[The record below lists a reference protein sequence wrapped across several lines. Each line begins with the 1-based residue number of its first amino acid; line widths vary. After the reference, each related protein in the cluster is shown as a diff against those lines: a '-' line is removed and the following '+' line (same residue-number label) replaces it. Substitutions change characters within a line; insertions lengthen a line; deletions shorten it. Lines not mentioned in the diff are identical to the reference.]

1 MNELRRPWRIVV
13 IADDARLRAEVVAA
27 LRRGPDRSYEPAEA
41 GSAEEGLRLCR
52 ADPPPDCVVLD
63 FDLSGRPALTVLR
76 DLPRDLASEGGL
88 PAVPVIVLTGAV
100 AGEASREVL
109 RAGAQDFV
117 GKDWLTPDS
126 LARAIENAAERLA
139 MARELRDREATLRAS
154 ENRLNLALDSG
165 RMGLWEW
172 DVLTERSVWNAK
184 EYELLGLPA
193 GTGVVSTDL
202 FFRHVHPEDA
212 PALDRSLAA
221 VKAAGS
227 GWEHEFRIVRAD
239 GEVRWLAGVARLFR
253 GPDGRPGK
261 MIGVNYDVTE
271 RKQAVAA
278 ARASGE
284 RLRLALDAANMGT
297 FVWYPEEDRTEQ
309 DDRMLALFGIPSG
322 GSISLASAVA
332 GRIHPEDAGG
342 YAEAVARALD
352 PAGRGRLQE
361 EIRAV
366 HPDGA
371 VRWLAVTGQVAFSGE
386 PRRALSM
393 SGVVLDIDGRKR
405 IEAEREHLLAA
416 EPAARSEVERV
427 ARIKDEFLATLSH
440 ELRTPLAAIV
450 GWAQVLQR
458 AGGNA
463 ADGPSLHALVREGIE
478 VIARNADAQ
487 SRLIND
493 LLDMSRIVSGKLKM
507 EMAPVDPNLVAAA
520 AADTVRPVAE
530 SKGVRLELRPGQ
542 RLPQVHGD
550 AGRLRQVLWN
560 LLTNAVKF
568 TPAGGRVT
576 LATAAVD
583 GAVLLVVEDTGQG
596 LDPGFM
602 PRLFERF
609 SQADSSAARKHG
621 GLGLGL
627 SIVKQ
632 LVELHGGAVA
642 AESDGPDRGAR
653 FTVTLP
659 VLPPAASAPAPAA
672 AEDLRGAGGGGAGGA
687 APGRPEEEPEAGEW
701 VAREWAASL
710 DGVSVLVVDD
720 QPDTLEAARRLL
732 AESGAVVATATSA
745 ADALDQLRRQRP
757 HVLLS
762 DIGMPEVDGYQLIR
776 AVREELSLGPG
787 DLPAAA
793 LTAFA
798 RAEDRDRTLAAGYQ
812 AHLVKPLRPHVLIP
826 AVAALA
832 RSRIAPEEPAG
843 QGPGGLRRPG
853 P

>member
-13 IADDARLRAEVVAA
+13 IADDARQRAEVVAA
-27 LRRGPDRSYEPAEA
+27 LRRGPDRPYEPAEA

-63 FDLSGRPALTVLR
+63 FDLAGRPALTVLR
-76 DLPRDLASEGGL
+76 DLPRDPASDL
-88 PAVPVIVLTGAV
+88 PAVPVIVLAGAL

-193 GTGVVSTDL
+193 GTGAVSTDL
-202 FFRHVHPEDA
+202 FFRHVHPDDA
-212 PALDRSLAA
+212 PAFDRSLAA
-221 VKAAGS
+221 VKAEGS

-239 GEVRWLAGVARLFR
+239 GEVRWLAGVGRLFR

-278 ARASGE
+278 VRASGE
-284 RLRLALDAANMGT
+284 RLRLALDAASLGT

-309 DDRMLALFGIPSG
+309 DDRMLALFGIPSD
-322 GSISLASAVA
+322 GSISLASALA
-332 GRIHPEDAGG
+332 ERIHPEDAGR
-342 YAEAVARALD
+342 YAQAVAGALD
-352 PAGRGRLQE
+352 PAGAGRLHE

-371 VRWLAVTGQVAFSGE
+371 VRWLAVTGQVAFAGE
-386 PRRALSM
+386 PRRAQSM

-416 EPAARSEVERV
+416 ERAARSEIERV

-450 GWAQVLQR
+450 GWAQVLQH
-458 AGGNA
+458 AGRNT
-463 ADGPSLHALVREGIE
+463 ADGPSVPPLVREGIE

-493 LLDMSRIVSGKLKM
+493 LLDMSRIVSGKLEM

-520 AADTVRPVAE
+520 AADTVRPAAE

-560 LLTNAVKF
+560 LLANAVKF
-568 TPAGGRVT
+568 TPTGGRVT

-596 LDPGFM
+596 IDPGFV
-602 PRLFERF
+602 PHLFERF
-609 SQADSSAARKHG
+609 SQADASAARQHG

-632 LVELHGGAVA
+632 LVELHGGTVA

-659 VLPPAASAPAPAA
+659 VPPPT
-672 AEDLRGAGGGGAGGA
+672 AGKRKG
-687 APGRPEEEPEAGEW
+687 
-701 VAREWAASL
+701 
-710 DGVSVLVVDD
+710 
-720 QPDTLEAARRLL
+720 
-732 AESGAVVATATSA
+732 
-745 ADALDQLRRQRP
+745 
-757 HVLLS
+757 
-762 DIGMPEVDGYQLIR
+762 
-776 AVREELSLGPG
+776 
-787 DLPAAA
+787 
-793 LTAFA
+793 
-798 RAEDRDRTLAAGYQ
+798 
-812 AHLVKPLRPHVLIP
+812 
-826 AVAALA
+826 
-832 RSRIAPEEPAG
+832 
-843 QGPGGLRRPG
+843 
-853 P
+853 